1 MQLIP
6 EQPATPLSTALAT
19 IAAAEAK
26 SKAKAKA
33 RAADNAAA
41 RQITH
46 RQISISMPATL
57 LAQIEAQADA
67 LHMPRATYVKMLLAQ
82 GVAAPAPTVA
92 PVPALPP
99 ARTPKQEEFMA
110 ALARMGIDI
119 SAGAGLSGAELDRWL
134 CHQWFMG

>member
-41 RQITH
+41 KRITH

-67 LHMPRATYVKMLLAQ
+67 LHMPRATYVKRLLAQ
-82 GVAAPAPTVA
+82 GVAA
-92 PVPALPP
+92 PALPP

-110 ALARMGIDI
+110 TLARMGIDI